1 MTCVTARLAGFLG
14 TSVGNLI
21 EHLPTLLSRRRTAG
35 IAGVNALL
43 VREWN
48 LRTCNAHKHEAG
60 VCLLLSV
67 LALTAQAQQRP
78 DSGSLAQESN
88 KLLTAP
94 APTADAP
101 QVTLPKVKRALSVQS
116 QSGWAEKVRVT
127 GFQISGNSIFDSN
140 TLLAQVHGI
149 TGEVIEL
156 SKLVDAIETIRKYYA
171 AAGYLL
177 TDVYLPEQKFSPE
190 GAVVQIAVVEAR
202 IGKVTTPV
210 ASGAGISEQKVF
222 QIANAHLKPGAP
234 IQQYELEKVIY
245 LLKDLPGIDASAVLT
260 AGANVGEADITID
273 VFARDGKRMATSLML
288 DNTGA
293 KATGEYR
300 VTALMDVDHPLNMG
314 DQLSLRLQPTDQTGN
329 VLARVGYTV
338 PVGSSATKLN
348 FSLSHSVYRLAGQN
362 FDKLDASGSADVISA
377 TVIQPL
383 VRGRF
388 SNLVVTAGLDHKEL
402 RDITTS
408 YNQDIAQT
416 IDSVRVGLLGSST
429 SEIKVDADGNRQ
441 RSIFGSQGSNTIYS
455 VMATYGKAAMTPDD
469 DREGTVGNFA
479 KLNFDAQR
487 VQFLS
492 DGLTLSLT
500 LSGQIASRNLRG
512 AERVSLGGPAGVRGY
527 PVPSGTGDEG
537 LLASAELRYRLPV
550 QIFGMPLNALA
561 FYDAAAIHF
570 RKFPSDSLLSTNSST
585 FDSVGLGLRFGT
597 EGKTTASLL
606 VAKKRQDATIP
617 TDGTQTGER
626 NPQVWF
632 TLQNWF

>member
-1 MTCVTARLAGFLG
+1 MR
-14 TSVGNLI
+14 I
-21 EHLPTLLSRRRTAG
+21 RY
-35 IAGVNALL
+35 I
-43 VREWN
+43 
-48 LRTCNAHKHEAG
+48 HKHEAG

-78 DSGSLAQESN
+78 DSGNLVQESN
-88 KLLTAP
+88 KLLTTP
-94 APTADAP
+94 APVAETP
-101 QVTLPKVKRALSVQS
+101 QVTLPKAQRALSVRS
-116 QSGWAEKVRVT
+116 QSGWAEKVLVT
-127 GFQISGNSIFDSN
+127 GVQISGNSIFDSE
-140 TLLAQVHGI
+140 TLLAQIQGVK
-149 TGEVIEL
+149 GEVIEL
-156 SKLVDAIETIRKYYA
+156 SKLIDALESVRKYYA

-177 TDVYLPEQKFSPE
+177 TDVYLPEQQFSPE

-210 ASGAGISEQKVF
+210 ASGTGISEQKVL

-273 VFARDGKRMATSLML
+273 VFAREGKRVETSLML
-288 DNTGA
+288 DNMGA

-300 VTALMDVDHPLNMG
+300 ATAFVNVDHPFDMG
-314 DQLSLRLQPTDQTGN
+314 DQFSLRLQPTDQSGN
-329 VLARVGYTV
+329 GLARVGYTV
-338 PVGSSATKLN
+338 PVGPSATKLN
-348 FSLSHSVYRLAGQN
+348 FSLSHSVYRLVGQN

-388 SNLVVTAGLDHKEL
+388 DNLVFSGGIDHKEL
-402 RDITTS
+402 RDITAA
-408 YNQDIAQT
+408 YNQDTAQT
-416 IDSVRVGLLGSST
+416 IDTVRVGLLGSST
-429 SEIKVDADGNRQ
+429 SENKFDSEGNRQ
-441 RSIFGSQGSNTIYS
+441 QSIFGSQGSNTIYS
-455 VMATYGKAAMTPDD
+455 VMATYGKAGMTPDI

-492 DGLTLSLT
+492 DGLSLSLT

-512 AERVSLGGPAGVRGY
+512 AERVSLGGPTGVRGY
-527 PVPSGTGDEG
+527 PVPSGTADEG
-537 LLASAELRYRLPV
+537 LLASAELRYRLPI
-550 QIFGMPLNALA
+550 QMFGMPLNALA

-570 RKFPSDSLLSTNSST
+570 RKFPADGAVSNSST
-585 FDSVGLGLRFGT
+585 FDSLGLGLRVGT
-597 EGKTTASLL
+597 EGKTTASLHI
-606 VAKKRQDATIP
+606 AKKRQDATIP
-617 TDGTQTGER
+617 TDGTQTDER